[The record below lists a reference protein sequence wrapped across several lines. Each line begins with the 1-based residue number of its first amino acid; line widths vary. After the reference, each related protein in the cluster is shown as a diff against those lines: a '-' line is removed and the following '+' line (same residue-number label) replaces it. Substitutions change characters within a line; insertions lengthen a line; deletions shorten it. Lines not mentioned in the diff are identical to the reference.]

1 MNIIFIRGC
10 VLIPEWGSE
19 ESEDEEEEEDE
30 DATPG
35 PSQTA
40 ASDSSDS
47 DPDAERCPICLAR
60 LRDQNVGTPESCD
73 HSFCLECIQEWAKVR
88 QSLLLLRPV
97 ECVESCCTCKPP
109 L

>member
-1 MNIIFIRGC
+1 MNVMFIFGC
-10 VLIPEWGSE
+10 VLISEWGSE
-19 ESEDEEEEEDE
+19 ESEEEEEGDE

-40 ASDSSDS
+40 ASDSSDN

-73 HSFCLECIQEWAKVR
+73 HSFCLECIQEWAKVQ
-88 QSLLLLRPV
+88 QSLLLLRLV
-97 ECVESCCTCKPP
+97 ECVESCTCKLP